1 MTSCALIE
9 TAQYS
14 LRTSPRSYSHRRKS
28 SCQILTTQLDSV
40 SNLIKIS
47 SQLNKIY
54 PWGAGMHS
62 HLTNVAW
69 VRFRFGANC
78 GLVCCWSVSLCA
90 EDFFSGFSGFPS
102 STKTNDSKFQFDQD
116 KGPAR
121 KTNWDRCG
129 SLSKNYKSLFPF
141 MDGRKTDDPVVQFIV
156 KHLPSPPYSIYL
168 PYRHSA

>member
-1 MTSCALIE
+1 MTYCALIE

-47 SQLNKIY
+47 SPLNKIY

-78 GLVCCWSVSLCA
+78 GLLYCWLSLCA
-90 EDFFSGFSGFPS
+90 EDFFSGFSGFSPPQKPTSPNSNSTRIKDPREKPTETDVAPS
-102 STKTNDSKFQFDQD
+102 LKIINLF
-116 KGPAR
+116 
-121 KTNWDRCG
+121 
-129 SLSKNYKSLFPF
+129 SLSWMAQKQTNLLYSL
-141 MDGRKTDDPVVQFIV
+141 
-156 KHLPSPPYSIYL
+156 L
-168 PYRHSA
+168 